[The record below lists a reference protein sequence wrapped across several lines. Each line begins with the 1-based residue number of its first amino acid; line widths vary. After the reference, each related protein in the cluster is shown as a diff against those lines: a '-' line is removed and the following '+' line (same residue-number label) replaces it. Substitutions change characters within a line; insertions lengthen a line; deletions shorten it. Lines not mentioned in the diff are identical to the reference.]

1 MNDFALI
8 QDTRRYLSCPPL
20 KLHGSYCSLSVYQ
33 KVCWAQYWSPC
44 HHSSNQ
50 SQNLYDTLRTLHVI
64 ADVYA
69 RVLCVHLLCMRTL
82 LVPCVHFCVHFRCT
96 QCVRTVMLKT
106 ISKSFWGVSIL
117 LVNPQTFFFPTL
129 VTGFWYLAYTSC
141 DRRSVRL
148 VLCVHLWCIHTLLIP
163 CGDFCVHFL
172 EHVYTSGT
180 FRTLLVHAYTS
191 VYTFGACVHFW
202 YLAYTSGAHGV
213 LTLLWCWQKFRSLLG
228 YQHFAGQ
235 HKLFFFPTLV
245 VGTLRTLHVIADVY
259 ARYSA
264 LAYTSGAC
272 VHFWYLAYTSG
283 VCAPLLWL

>member
-1 MNDFALI
+1 
-8 QDTRRYLSCPPL
+8 
-20 KLHGSYCSLSVYQ
+20 
-33 KVCWAQYWSPC
+33 
-44 HHSSNQ
+44 
-50 SQNLYDTLRTLHVI
+50 
-64 ADVYA
+64 
-69 RVLCVHLLCMRTL
+69 
-82 LVPCVHFCVHFRCT
+82 
-96 QCVRTVMLKT
+96 MLKT

-272 VHFWYLAYTSG
+272 VHFWCMRTLLVHVYTSG
-283 VCAPLLWL
+283 TLHTLLVCAPHCCGYKFSKYLTEETLSYFCKVVTIPPSFISSHSPFLFRLQNVYNGCYFHSEEQFVISGKNECSRWVELNCFME